1 MNALKIKIR
10 ATDESVV
17 VRGAAIA
24 RPMNRC
30 GRGEAGPNGAYGN
43 RACSAFSYSW
53 PQSDW
58 SFFLSTGDSEPRLF
72 EDDDDARNGSMLQY
86 NEGAPFNLEWEH
98 LEEAVVSTYAKA
110 NQLASI
116 VLATGGEVSWV

>member
-1 MNALKIKIR
+1 MKALKIKIC
-10 ATDESVV
+10 ATGEGVDVW
-17 VRGAAIA
+17 GTTTD
-24 RPMNRC
+24 RPMNQC
-30 GRGEAGPNGAYGN
+30 GRDVGLTGAYGN

-53 PQSDW
+53 PQSDR